1 MVFFVLRQ
9 CFYKRNEY
17 LNLQEKKIQRKHEI
31 NLKLEQTTGQGKKK
45 TKKIYSVNCLDFMRP
60 IKLPKTVKK

>member
-1 MVFFVLRQ
+1 M
-9 CFYKRNEY
+9 
-17 LNLQEKKIQRKHEI
+17 QEKKIQRKHEI